1 MGGSTIN
8 YVAATLSLLNYGME
22 DHTSVKEFKSTTAK
36 VMPNDYE

>member
-8 YVAATLSLLNYGME
+8 SMVATLLLLNYGME

-36 VMPNDYE
+36 VMPNDDE